1 MSHFTCINCD
11 ARFASAEVQREH
23 YKTDWHR
30 YNLKRRVA
38 QLPPVA
44 AEEFQQRVL
53 SARNA
58 TETAIEEQQMSIY
71 CSACCKQFGN
81 QKAHDNHL
89 NSKKHKEAVA
99 RFEQKEPQASSSSTP
114 ASLCV
119 KSIVNPR
126 PHPALAAAMAGKGRL
141 AFAERSMQVDEADD
155 DADFED
161 IEEEEVDSD
170 EWDKIAENPLTERDC
185 LFCSE
190 QSEDLVAN
198 LKHMSVAHSFFIPD
212 VEYCTDVEGL
222 LYYLGE
228 KVANYFICLW
238 CNDRGKTFYSLD
250 AVRKHM
256 LDKGHCQMLHEGVA
270 LAEYAEYYDYSSSYP
285 DNVSVLSI
293 NNRKHLKLYLSLS
306 FSHMQ
311 KEGMDI
317 DEEVVPELLDGDEYQ
332 LVLPSGAVIGHR
344 SLLRYYKQRL
354 HPERAA
360 VIKKSDRK
368 LHRVLSEYRAL
379 GWTQTQQQAAARKA
393 KDIHLMKRVQSK
405 WQMQLGTKANKL
417 QKHYRAQVLI

>member
-1 MSHFTCINCD
+1 MSHFTCMNCD
-11 ARFASAEVQREH
+11 ARFANADAQGQH

-38 QLPPVA
+38 QLPPVT

-53 SARNA
+53 SARRA
-58 TETAIEEQQMSIY
+58 EEAAIEEQQMSVY
-71 CSACCKQFGN
+71 CTACRKQFGN
-81 QKAHDNHL
+81 QKAHNNHL
-89 NSKKHKEAVA
+89 NSKKHKESLA
-99 RFEQKEPQASSSSTP
+99 RLEQQQQQTDAGTSGALSV
-114 ASLCV
+114 CV
-119 KSIVNPR
+119 KSIVEPR
-126 PHPALAAAMAGKGRL
+126 PHPALAAAAAGKGRL
-141 AFAERSMQVDEADD
+141 AFADRAMQVDAAEEDE
-155 DADFED
+155 DFED

-170 EWDKIAENPLTERDC
+170 EWEKLAENPLTERDC
-185 LFCSE
+185 LFCSH
-190 QSEDLVAN
+190 QSADLVEN
-198 LKHMSVAHSFFIPD
+198 LKHMSVKHSFFIPD
-212 VEYCTDVEGL
+212 TDYCTDIEGL

-256 LDKGHCQMLHEGVA
+256 VDKGHCQMLHEGVA
-270 LAEYAEYYDYSSSYP
+270 LAEYAEYYDYSASYP
-285 DNVSVLSI
+285 D
-293 NNRKHLKLYLSLS
+293 H
-306 FSHMQ
+306 

-317 DEEVVPELLDGDEYQ
+317 DEEVVPDLLDGDEYQ

-354 HPERAA
+354 QPSRAVA
-360 VIKKSDRK
+360 LKKSDRK

-393 KDIHLMKRVQSK
+393 RDIHLMKRVQSK

>member
-1 MSHFTCINCD
+1 MSNFTCINCD
-11 ARFASAEVQREH
+11 ARFANAEIQREH

-53 SARNA
+53 TARSA

-71 CSACCKQFGN
+71 CTACRKQFGN

-89 NSKKHKEAVA
+89 NSKKHKDALA
-99 RFEQKEPQASSSSTP
+99 RFVETEPQSSSP
-114 ASLCV
+114 ALCV
-119 KSIVNPR
+119 KSRVEPR
-126 PHPALAAAMAGKGRL
+126 PHPALAAAAAGKGRF
-141 AFAERSMQVDEADD
+141 AFAERAMQIDEDADDDD

-161 IEEEEVDSD
+161 IEEEEIDSD
-170 EWDKIAENPLTERDC
+170 EWDKIAENPLSERDC
-185 LFCSE
+185 LFCTE

-212 VEYCTDVEGL
+212 AEYCTDMEGL
-222 LYYLGE
+222 IYYLGE

-285 DNVSVLSI
+285 DN
-293 NNRKHLKLYLSLS
+293 
-306 FSHMQ
+306 

-354 HPERAA
+354 HPERA
-360 VIKKSDRK
+360 VVLKKSDRK

>member
-1 MSHFTCINCD
+1 MSHFTCLNCD
-11 ARFASAEVQREH
+11 ARFANAKIQQEH

-38 QLPPVA
+38 QLPSVS

-53 SARNA
+53 SARRA
-58 TETAIEEQQMSIY
+58 TEDAIEEQQMSVY
-71 CSACCKQFGN
+71 CTACRKQFGN

-89 NSKKHKEAVA
+89 NSKKHKEALA
-99 RFEQKEPQASSSSTP
+99 RFEQLQQTEDEAQTP
-114 ASLCV
+114 PAICV
-119 KSIVNPR
+119 KSIIEPR
-126 PHPALAAAMAGKGRL
+126 PHPAMVAAASGKGRL
-141 AFAERSMQVDEADD
+141 AFAERAMQADADEEVDD
-155 DADFED
+155 DEFED
-161 IEEEEVDSD
+161 VEEEVVDSD
-170 EWDKIAENPLTERDC
+170 EWEKIAENPLTERDC
-185 LFCSE
+185 LFCAH
-190 QSEDLVAN
+190 QSDDLVEN

-212 VEYCTDVEGL
+212 AEYCADIEGL
-222 LYYLGE
+222 IYYLGE

-285 DNVSVLSI
+285 DN
-293 NNRKHLKLYLSLS
+293 KD
-306 FSHMQ
+306 
-311 KEGMDI
+311 GMDI

-354 HPERAA
+354 HPGRAL
-360 VIKKSDRK
+360 VLKKSDRK

-379 GWTQTQQQAAARKA
+379 GWTQTQQQLAARKA
-393 KDIHLMKRVQSK
+393 RDIHLMKRVQNK

>member
-1 MSHFTCINCD
+1 MSHFTCLNCD
-11 ARFASAEVQREH
+11 ARFASAEVQRDH

-38 QLPPVA
+38 QLPPVT

-53 SARNA
+53 SARSA
-58 TETAIEEQQMSIY
+58 TDAALEEQNLSVY
-71 CSACCKQFGN
+71 CQACRRQFGS

-89 NSKKHKEAVA
+89 NSRKHKELLA
-99 RFEQKEPQASSSSTP
+99 RFERDQMTASGGSASTT
-114 ASLCV
+114 ASVCTRSVLE
-119 KSIVNPR
+119 PR
-126 PHPALAAAMAGKGRL
+126 PHPALAAAAAGKGRL
-141 AFAERSMQVDEADD
+141 AFAERAAKADD
-155 DADFED
+155 GEEMDAEDDDDEFED

-170 EWDKIAENPLTERDC
+170 EWDKIPENPLTERDC
-185 LFCSE
+185 LFCAHN
-190 QSEDLVAN
+190 SEDLVEN

-212 VEYCTDVEGL
+212 TEYCTDIEGL

-228 KVANYFICLW
+228 KVANYFICLF

-256 LDKGHCQMLHEGVA
+256 VDKGHCQMLHEGVA

-285 DNVSVLSI
+285 DN
-293 NNRKHLKLYLSLS
+293 
-306 FSHMQ
+306 

-317 DEEVVPELLDGDEYQ
+317 DDEVVPDLLDGDEYQ

-344 SLLRYYKQRL
+344 SLLRYYRQRL
-354 HPERAA
+354 RPERA
-360 VIKKSDRK
+360 VVLQKSDRK

-379 GWTQTQQQAAARKA
+379 GWTHTQQLSAARKA
-393 KDIHLMKRVQSK
+393 RDIHLMKRVQSK
-405 WQMQLGTKANKL
+405 WQMKLGCKANKL

>member
-1 MSHFTCINCD
+1 MSSQFTCLNCD
-11 ARFASAEVQREH
+11 ARFASADIQREH

-38 QLPPVA
+38 QLPPVT

-53 SARNA
+53 SARSA
-58 TETAIEEQQMSIY
+58 TDAALEEQNISVY
-71 CSACCKQFGN
+71 CHACRRQFGS

-89 NSKKHKEAVA
+89 NSKKHRELLAK
-99 RFEQKEPQASSSSTP
+99 FERDQMTASGGSTSTS
-114 ASLCV
+114 ASICTRSVLE
-119 KSIVNPR
+119 PR
-126 PHPALAAAMAGKGRL
+126 PHPALAAAAAGKGRL
-141 AFAERSMQVDEADD
+141 AFAERATMKDDQEGQEMDEDD
-155 DADFED
+155 DDDFED

-170 EWDKIAENPLTERDC
+170 EWDKIPENPLTERDC
-185 LFCSE
+185 LFC
-190 QSEDLVAN
+190 QHTSEDLVEN

-212 VEYCTDVEGL
+212 TEYCTDIEGL

-256 LDKGHCQMLHEGVA
+256 LDKGHCQMLHEGMA

-285 DNVSVLSI
+285 DN
-293 NNRKHLKLYLSLS
+293 KD
-306 FSHMQ
+306 
-311 KEGMDI
+311 GMDI
-317 DEEVVPELLDGDEYQ
+317 DEEVVPDLLDGDEYQ

-344 SLLRYYKQRL
+344 SLLRYYRQRL
-354 HPERAA
+354 HPERA
-360 VIKKSDRK
+360 VVLKKSDRK

-379 GWTQTQQQAAARKA
+379 GWTQTQQLSAARKA
-393 KDIHLMKRVQSK
+393 RDIHLMKRVQSK
-405 WQMQLGTKANKL
+405 WQMKLGCKANKL

>member
-44 AEEFQQRVL
+44 ADEFQQRVL
-53 SARNA
+53 SARSA
-58 TETAIEEQQMSIY
+58 TETAMEEQQMSVY
-71 CSACCKQFGN
+71 CSACRKQFSS

-99 RFEQKEPQASSSSTP
+99 TSSASSSS
-114 ASLCV
+114 ASSLCV
-119 KSIVNPR
+119 KSRVEPR
-126 PHPALAAAMAGKGRL
+126 PHPALAAAAAGKGRL
-141 AFAERSMQVDEADD
+141 AFAERAMQVDDIDDDDD
-155 DADFED
+155 DAEFED

-170 EWDKIAENPLTERDC
+170 EWDKIAENPLSERDC
-185 LFCSE
+185 LFCAE

-198 LKHMSVAHSFFIPD
+198 LKHMSVAHSFFVPD
-212 VEYCTDVEGL
+212 AEYCTDIEGL
-222 LYYLGE
+222 IYYLGE

-270 LAEYAEYYDYSSSYP
+270 LAEYADYYDYSSSYP
-285 DNVSVLSI
+285 DN
-293 NNRKHLKLYLSLS
+293 
-306 FSHMQ
+306 Q
-311 KEGMDI
+311 AGMDI
-317 DEEVVPELLDGDEYQ
+317 DAEVVPELLDGDEYQ

-354 HPERAA
+354 HPERAL
-360 VIKKSDRK
+360 VPKKSDRR

-379 GWTQTQQQAAARKA
+379 GWTHTQQQAAARKA

>member
-1 MSHFTCINCD
+1 MSQFTCLNCD
-11 ARFASAEVQREH
+11 ARFANAERQQEH
-23 YKTDWHR
+23 YKSDWHR

-38 QLPPVA
+38 QLPSVS

-53 SARNA
+53 SARRA
-58 TETAIEEQQMSIY
+58 TESAIEEQQMSIY
-71 CSACCKQFGN
+71 CTACRKQFGN

-89 NSKKHKEAVA
+89 NSKKHKEALA
-99 RFEQKEPQASSSSTP
+99 RFEQLQQTEEDAQSAP
-114 ASLCV
+114 ALCV
-119 KSIVNPR
+119 RSIIEPR
-126 PHPALAAAMAGKGRL
+126 PHPAIVAAAAGKGRL
-141 AFAERSMQVDEADD
+141 AFAERAMQVDADEDVD
-155 DADFED
+155 DEFED
-161 IEEEEVDSD
+161 VEEEEVDSD

-185 LFCSE
+185 LFCAH
-190 QSEDLVAN
+190 QSDDLVEN

-212 VEYCTDVEGL
+212 AEYCTDIEGL
-222 LYYLGE
+222 IYYLGE

-285 DNVSVLSI
+285 DN
-293 NNRKHLKLYLSLS
+293 KD
-306 FSHMQ
+306 
-311 KEGMDI
+311 GMDI
-317 DEEVVPELLDGDEYQ
+317 DEEVVPDLLDGDEYQ

-354 HPERAA
+354 HPDRAL
-360 VIKKSDRK
+360 VPKKSDRK

-393 KDIHLMKRVQSK
+393 RDIHLMKRVQSK
-405 WQMQLGTKANKL
+405 WQMKLGTKANKL